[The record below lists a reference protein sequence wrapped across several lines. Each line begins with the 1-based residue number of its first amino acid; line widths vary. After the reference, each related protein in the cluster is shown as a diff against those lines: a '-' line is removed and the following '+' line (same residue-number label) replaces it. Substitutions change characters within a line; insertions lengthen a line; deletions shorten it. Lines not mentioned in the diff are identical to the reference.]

1 MGLVHLIASD
11 CHAAQGDRT
20 PILSPGVDAA
30 AKLVGERVARRL
42 VDDIPRAI
50 FKNWAAVVEELA
62 APSDGR

>member
-11 CHAAQGDRT
+11 CHAVWGDRA
-20 PILSPGVDAA
+20 PLLSPGVDAA
-30 AKLVGERVARRL
+30 AKVVGERAARRL

-50 FKNWAAVVEELA
+50 FENRVAAVEELA